1 MLAESSTWMFANNVY
16 NFVSYIAKNGVVS
29 LERGDEIIEGVLTTI
44 DGRIVHKGTLEAM
57 GVL

>member
-1 MLAESSTWMFANNVY
+1 MLAGSTWMFANNVY
-16 NFVSYIAKNGVVS
+16 NFVSYIAKNRVVS
-29 LERGDEIIEGVLTTI
+29 LDRGDEIIEVLTTI